1 VTTRRAF
8 LAGTSAVL
16 LAAPLAAEAQQAT
29 LAHAQKVGWL
39 ALVLL
44 PRLLTEFQSGM
55 RELGHIEGSTY
66 TLLERN
72 AEAKLERLRGLAAEL
87 VRLKPD
93 VIVGEALAPTQALQ
107 RVTKTIPIVFITG
120 DPVASGFVQSLAR
133 PGGNLT
139 GVANLS
145 LELYPKRIE
154 VLKEAVPKLHR
165 LAIFAG
171 ASTRLDLLTRGAQ
184 EAARSQGIEA
194 LPVFNMNR
202 AADIDDSFAQATR
215 ARADAVLIYPSPF
228 FNAHRDL
235 LLTLAARHRLPALY
249 EFRDFVE
256 AGGLMCYGAD
266 NRAVYRRVAT
276 YVDKILKGAK
286 PADLPVE
293 QPTKFEL
300 IINLKTAKAL
310 GLTIPP
316 SLLGRAD
323 EVIQ

>member
-1 VTTRRAF
+1 VERRAF
-8 LAGTSAVL
+8 LGAVTGGL
-16 LAAPLAAEAQQAT
+16 LTAPLAAEAQQAT
-29 LAHAQKVGWL
+29 PAHAQKVGWL
-39 ALVLL
+39 ALVPL

-55 RELGHIEGSTY
+55 QELGHVEGSTY

-72 AEAKLERLRGLAAEL
+72 AEAKVERLPGLAAEL
-87 VRLKPD
+87 VRLKPA
-93 VIVGEALAPTQALQ
+93 VIVGEAFGPTQALQ

-120 DPVASGFVQSLAR
+120 DPVANGFVQSLAR

-145 LELYPKRIE
+145 LELYAKRIE

-171 ASTRLDLLTRGAQ
+171 AAIRLDLLTRGAQ
-184 EAARSQGIEA
+184 EAARSQGIEV
-194 LPVFNMNR
+194 LSVFTMNR
-202 AADIDDSFAQATR
+202 AEDIDASFARATR
-215 ARADAVLIYPSPF
+215 ARADAVLMYPSPF

-276 YVDKILKGAK
+276 YVDRILKGAK

-300 IINLKTAKAL
+300 VINLKTAKAL
-310 GLTIPP
+310 GLAIPP
-316 SLLGRAD
+316 SLLARAD